1 MFAKLGPKLETGKSL
16 TKDEI
21 DEFGLDMDDDD
32 ENDSDYE
39 FNGGDM
45 DLYESNFDKYD
56 ELKFLKD
63 SLIEINN
70 ANPSSYQR
78 IMAGLQPGEEKSK
91 FENIMQECEA
101 LIEQER
107 IVKDQLDALENK
119 QKENTENINGI
130 K

>member
-78 IMAGLQPGEEKSK
+78 IMAGL
-91 FENIMQECEA
+91 
-101 LIEQER
+101 
-107 IVKDQLDALENK
+107 
-119 QKENTENINGI
+119 
-130 K
+130 

>member
-70 ANPSSYQR
+70 SNPSSYQR
-78 IMAGLQPGEEKSK
+78 IMAGL
-91 FENIMQECEA
+91 
-101 LIEQER
+101 
-107 IVKDQLDALENK
+107 
-119 QKENTENINGI
+119 
-130 K
+130 

>member
-1 MFAKLGPKLETGKSL
+1 MFAKLGPKLESGKSL

-21 DEFGLDMDDDD
+21 EEFGLDDDDDD

-63 SLIEINN
+63 SLI
-70 ANPSSYQR
+70 
-78 IMAGLQPGEEKSK
+78 
-91 FENIMQECEA
+91 
-101 LIEQER
+101 
-107 IVKDQLDALENK
+107 
-119 QKENTENINGI
+119 
-130 K
+130 

>member
-78 IMAGLQPGEEKSK
+78 IMTGL
-91 FENIMQECEA
+91 
-101 LIEQER
+101 
-107 IVKDQLDALENK
+107 
-119 QKENTENINGI
+119 
-130 K
+130 

>member
-70 ANPSSYQR
+70 ANPTAYQR
-78 IMAGLQPGEEKSK
+78 IMAGL
-91 FENIMQECEA
+91 
-101 LIEQER
+101 
-107 IVKDQLDALENK
+107 
-119 QKENTENINGI
+119 
-130 K
+130 

>member
-39 FNGGDM
+39 LNGGDM

-78 IMAGLQPGEEKSK
+78 IMAGL
-91 FENIMQECEA
+91 
-101 LIEQER
+101 
-107 IVKDQLDALENK
+107 
-119 QKENTENINGI
+119 
-130 K
+130 